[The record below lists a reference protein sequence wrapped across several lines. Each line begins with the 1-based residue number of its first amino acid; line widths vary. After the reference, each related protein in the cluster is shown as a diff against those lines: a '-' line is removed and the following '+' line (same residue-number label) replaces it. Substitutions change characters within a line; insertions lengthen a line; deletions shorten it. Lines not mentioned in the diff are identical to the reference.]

1 LNAVSNGLNLKET
14 LFMETTGSKTILFIT
29 GAFVGNNCWDEWRT
43 YFEEKGFNTSA
54 PPWPYKDATVA
65 ELRSRHP
72 HHDKELAR
80 LTIDEL
86 LMHYEN
92 IIKSLPEKPILI
104 GHSYGGLMTQIFIN
118 RGMAAAGIAIHPV
131 PPLGVFPYEFTFLKA
146 GWKSLGVFTDLD
158 ETYMM
163 SFEDW
168 QYAFVNGMPLPEQQT
183 AYDTFTIPE
192 SKTVSRGAL
201 SGAAK
206 VDFKKPHAPLLITAG
221 DTDHIIPAHLNHRNF
236 NAYETEG
243 SVTDYKVFSGRN
255 HFVLGQPTWKEDASF
270 IFDWI
275 TDRVTN
281 KIAKEEELLAG
292 N

>member
-1 LNAVSNGLNLKET
+1 
-14 LFMETTGSKTILFIT
+14 METNGSKTILFIT
-29 GAFVGNNCWDEWRT
+29 GAFVGNNCWDNWRE
-43 YFEEKGFNTSA
+43 YFEAKGFTTSA
-54 PPWPYKDATVA
+54 PPWPFKDATVA

-86 LMHYEN
+86 LAHYEN

-104 GHSYGGLMTQIFIN
+104 GHSYGGLMTQIFVN
-118 RGMAAAGIAIHPV
+118 RGLALAGVAIHPV

-146 GWKSLGVFTDLD
+146 GWKSLGVFTDID

-168 QYAFVNGMPLPEQQT
+168 QYAFVNGMPPEAQQA
-183 AYDTFTIPE
+183 AYDTYTIPE

-206 VDFKKPHAPLLITAG
+206 VDFKKSHAPLLITAG

-255 HFVLGQPTWKEDASF
+255 HFVLGQPTWREDAGY
-270 IFDWI
+270 IYDWI
-275 TDRVTN
+275 KSNVKDS
-281 KIAKEEELLAG
+281 ILQQKEALTG

>member
-1 LNAVSNGLNLKET
+1 
-14 LFMETTGSKTILFIT
+14 METTSSKTILFIT
-29 GAFVGNNCWDEWRT
+29 GAFVGNNCWDAWKK
-43 YFEEKGFNTSA
+43 YFEEKGFTTLA

-86 LMHYEN
+86 LAHYEH
-92 IIKSLPEKPILI
+92 IIQSLSEKPILI
-104 GHSYGGLMTQIFIN
+104 GHSYGGLMTQIFVN
-118 RGMAAAGIAIHPV
+118 RGLALAGVAIHSV
-131 PPLGVFPYEFTFLKA
+131 PPLGVFPYEFSFLKA
-146 GWKSLGVFTDLD
+146 GWKSLGVFTDVD

-168 QYAFVNGMPLPEQQT
+168 QYAFVNSMSLDAQQA
-183 AYDTFTIPE
+183 AYDEYTIPE

-206 VDFKKPHAPLLITAG
+206 VDFKKPHAPLLLTAG

-243 SVTDYKVFSGRN
+243 SITDYKVFSGRN
-255 HFVLGQPTWKEDASF
+255 HFVLGQPTWKEDADF
-270 IFDWI
+270 IYDWLI
-275 TDRVTN
+275 NKVKTDVRG
-281 KIAKEEELLAG
+281 AALLAA
-292 N
+292 NEKS

>member
-1 LNAVSNGLNLKET
+1 
-14 LFMETTGSKTILFIT
+14 MEKTGSKTILFIT
-29 GAFVGNNCWDEWRT
+29 GAFVGNNCWDAWKQ
-43 YFEEKGFNTSA
+43 YFQERGFNTLA
-54 PPWPYKDATVA
+54 PPWPYKNASVA

-72 HHDKELAR
+72 HNDKELAR

-86 LMHYEN
+86 LAHYEN

-118 RGMAAAGIAIHPV
+118 HGLAAAGVAIHPV
-131 PPLGVFPYEFTFLKA
+131 PPLGVFPYEFSFLKA
-146 GWKSLGVFTDLD
+146 GWKSLGIFTDAD

-168 QYAFVNGMPLPEQQT
+168 QYAFVNGMPLEEQQA
-183 AYDTFTIPE
+183 AYEAYTIPE

-201 SGAAK
+201 SAAAK

-221 DTDHIIPAHLNHRNF
+221 DTDHIIPAHLNHRNY

-243 SVTDYKVFSGRN
+243 SVTDYKVFTGRN
-255 HFVLGQPTWKEDASF
+255 HFVLGQPTWKEDADY
-270 IFDWI
+270 IYEWI
-275 TDRVTN
+275 KYQVKN
-281 KIAKEEELLAG
+281 NIAVEELLQAEK
-292 N
+292 

>member
-1 LNAVSNGLNLKET
+1 
-14 LFMETTGSKTILFIT
+14 METNGSKTILFLT
-29 GAFVGNNCWDEWRT
+29 GAFVGNNCWDAWRSF
-43 YFEEKGFNTSA
+43 FEEKGFQTSA
-54 PPWPYKDATVA
+54 PPWPYKDAPVG

-72 HHDKELAR
+72 HHDILLAR
-80 LTIDEL
+80 LTIEEL
-86 LMHYEN
+86 LTHYEK
-92 IIKSLPEKPILI
+92 IIRSLPEKPILI
-104 GHSYGGLMTQIFIN
+104 GHSYGGLMTQIFVN
-118 RGMAAAGIAIHPV
+118 RGLAAAGVAIHPV

-168 QYAFVNGMPLPEQQT
+168 QYAFVNGMPVDAQQA
-183 AYDTFTIPE
+183 AYDTYTIPE

-201 SGAAK
+201 SAAAK

-221 DTDHIIPAHLNHRNF
+221 DTDHIIPAHLNHRNY

-243 SVTDYKVFSGRN
+243 SVTDYKVFQGRN
-255 HFVLGQPTWKEDASF
+255 HFVLGQPTWKEDATF
-270 IFDWI
+270 IYNWI
-275 TDRVTN
+275 TDNLKNRVTS
-281 KIAKEEELLAG
+281 KEELLAG

>member
-1 LNAVSNGLNLKET
+1 
-14 LFMETTGSKTILFIT
+14 METTGTKTILFIT
-29 GAFVGNNCWDEWRT
+29 GAFVGNNCWDAWRT
-43 YFEEKGFNTSA
+43 YFEEKGFATSA
-54 PPWPYKDATVA
+54 PPWPYKDATVT

-72 HHDKELAR
+72 HQDKELAQ
-80 LTIDEL
+80 LTIEEL
-86 LMHYEN
+86 LTHYEN

-104 GHSYGGLMTQIFIN
+104 GHSYGGLMTQIFVN
-118 RGMAAAGIAIHPV
+118 RGLAAAGIAIHPV

-168 QYAFVNGMPLPEQQT
+168 QYAFVNGMPLEEQQA
-183 AYDTFTIPE
+183 AYDTYTIPE

-243 SVTDYKVFSGRN
+243 SVTDYKLFSGRN

-270 IFDWI
+270 IYDWI
-275 TDRVTN
+275 TDRVKN
-281 KIAKEEELLAG
+281 KIIKKEELLAG

>member
-1 LNAVSNGLNLKET
+1 
-14 LFMETTGSKTILFIT
+14 METIGTKTILFIT
-29 GAFVGNNCWDEWRT
+29 GAFVGNNCWDSWRT
-43 YFEEKGFNTSA
+43 YFEEKGFTTSA

-86 LMHYEN
+86 LAHYEN

-104 GHSYGGLMTQIFIN
+104 GHSYGGLMTQIFVN
-118 RGMAAAGIAIHPV
+118 RGLAAAGVAIHSV

-146 GWKSLGVFTDLD
+146 GWKSLGVFTDPD

-168 QYAFVNGMPLPEQQT
+168 QYAFVNGMPPEAQQV
-183 AYDTFTIPE
+183 AYDEYTIPE

-206 VDFKKPHAPLLITAG
+206 VDFKKLHVPLLLTAG

-255 HFVLGQPTWKEDASF
+255 HFVLGQPTWKEDADF
-270 IFDWI
+270 IYDWI
-275 TDRVTN
+275 KN
-281 KIAKEEELLAG
+281 KVKYDVAKEEMLLAG
-292 N
+292 KE

>member
-1 LNAVSNGLNLKET
+1 
-14 LFMETTGSKTILFIT
+14 METTGTKTILFLT
-29 GAFVGNNCWDEWRT
+29 GAFVGNNCWDAWRSF
-43 YFEEKGFNTSA
+43 FEEKGFSTSA
-54 PPWPYKDATVA
+54 PPWPHKDASVP

-72 HHDKELAR
+72 HHDIQLAR
-80 LTIDEL
+80 LTIEEL

-104 GHSYGGLMTQIFIN
+104 GHSYGGLMTQIFVN
-118 RGMAAAGIAIHPV
+118 RGLAAAGVAIHPV

-168 QYAFVNGMPLPEQQT
+168 QYAFVNGMPLEEQQA
-183 AYDTFTIPE
+183 AYEKYAIPE

-255 HFVLGQPTWKEDASF
+255 HFVLGQPTWKEDAAF
-270 IFDWI
+270 IYDWVV
-275 TDRVTN
+275 DRVKN
-281 KIAKEEELLAG
+281 KITREEELLAG

>member
-1 LNAVSNGLNLKET
+1 
-14 LFMETTGSKTILFIT
+14 
-29 GAFVGNNCWDEWRT
+29 
-43 YFEEKGFNTSA
+43 
-54 PPWPYKDATVA
+54 
-65 ELRSRHP
+65 
-72 HHDKELAR
+72 
-80 LTIDEL
+80 
-86 LMHYEN
+86 
-92 IIKSLPEKPILI
+92 
-104 GHSYGGLMTQIFIN
+104 MTQIFVN
-118 RGMAAAGIAIHPV
+118 RGLAAAGVAIHPV

-168 QYAFVNGMPLPEQQT
+168 QYAFVNGMPLEEQQA
-183 AYDTFTIPE
+183 AYEKYAIPE

-201 SGAAK
+201 SGAAN

-255 HFVLGQPTWKEDASF
+255 HFVLGQPTWKEDAAF
-270 IFDWI
+270 IYDWI
-275 TDRVTN
+275 VDRIKN
-281 KIAKEEELLAG
+281 KITREEELLAG

>member
-1 LNAVSNGLNLKET
+1 
-14 LFMETTGSKTILFIT
+14 METNGPKTILFIT
-29 GAFVGNNCWDEWRT
+29 GAFVGNNCWDGWKK
-43 YFEEKGFNTSA
+43 YFEEKGFRTMA
-54 PPWPYKDATVA
+54 PPWPFKDATVA

-72 HHDKELAR
+72 HQDKELAR

-86 LMHYEN
+86 LAHYES

-104 GHSYGGLMTQIFIN
+104 GHSYGGLMTQIFVN
-118 RGMAAAGIAIHPV
+118 RGLAAAGVAIHPV

-146 GWKSLGVFTDLD
+146 GWKSLGVFTDVD

-168 QYAFVNGMPLPEQQT
+168 QYAFVNGMPLEAQQA
-183 AYDTFTIPE
+183 AYETYAIPE

-255 HFVLGQPTWKEDASF
+255 HFVLGQPSWKEDADF

-275 TDRVTN
+275 NSNVKN
-281 KIAKEEELLAG
+281 SMPHQKETVAG

>member
-1 LNAVSNGLNLKET
+1 
-14 LFMETTGSKTILFIT
+14 MEIIGSKTILFIT
-29 GAFVGNNCWDEWRT
+29 GAFVGNNCWDSWKI
-43 YFEEKGFNTSA
+43 YFEEKGFSTLA
-54 PPWPYKDATVA
+54 PPWPFKDASVA

-80 LTIDEL
+80 LTIEEL
-86 LMHYEN
+86 IAHYEN
-92 IIKSLPEKPILI
+92 IIKSLREKPILI
-104 GHSYGGLMTQIFIN
+104 GHSYGGLITQIFVN
-118 RGMAAAGIAIHPV
+118 RGLAAAGVAIHSV

-168 QYAFVNGMPLPEQQT
+168 QYAFVNGMPQDAQQE
-183 AYDTFTIPE
+183 AYNTFTIPE

-206 VDFKKPHAPLLITAG
+206 VDFKKPHVPLLLTAG

-243 SVTDYKVFSGRN
+243 SITDYKVFSGRN
-255 HFVLGQPTWKEDASF
+255 HFVLGQPSWKEDAAYVH
-270 IFDWI
+270 DWI
-275 TDRVTN
+275 IDRVKN
-281 KIAKEEELLAG
+281 KITKQEELVAG

>member
-1 LNAVSNGLNLKET
+1 
-14 LFMETTGSKTILFIT
+14 METTGTKTILFIT
-29 GAFVGNNCWDEWRT
+29 GAFVGNNCWDAWRT
-43 YFEEKGFNTSA
+43 YFEEKGFSTSA
-54 PPWPYKDATVA
+54 PPWPYKNATVT

-80 LTIDEL
+80 LTIEEL
-86 LMHYEN
+86 LTHYEN

-104 GHSYGGLMTQIFIN
+104 GHSYGGLMTQIFVN
-118 RGMAAAGIAIHPV
+118 RGLAAAGVAIHPV

-158 ETYMM
+158 ETYLM

-168 QYAFVNGMPLPEQQT
+168 QYAFVNGMPPGAQQA
-183 AYDTFTIPE
+183 AYDTYTIPE

-206 VDFKKPHAPLLITAG
+206 VDFKKPHVPLLITAG

-236 NAYETEG
+236 DAYETEG

-270 IFDWI
+270 IHDWI
-275 TDRVTN
+275 IDRVMN
-281 KIAKEEELLAG
+281 KIRKEE
-292 N
+292 

>member
-1 LNAVSNGLNLKET
+1 MATNST
-14 LFMETTGSKTILFIT
+14 KTILFIT
-29 GAFVGNNCWDEWRT
+29 GAFVGNNCWDSWRK
-43 YFEEKGFNTSA
+43 YFEEKGYATSA
-54 PPWPYKDATVA
+54 PPWPHKNASVT

-72 HHDKELAR
+72 HHDNELAR
-80 LTIDEL
+80 LTIEEL
-86 LMHYEN
+86 LDHYEN

-104 GHSYGGLMTQIFIN
+104 GHSYGGLMTQIFVN
-118 RGMAAAGIAIHPV
+118 RGLAAAGIAIHPV

-146 GWKSLGVFTDLD
+146 GWKSLGVFTDTD

-168 QYAFVNGMPLPEQQT
+168 QYAFVNGMPPDAQQA
-183 AYDTFTIPE
+183 AYDTYTIPD

-221 DTDHIIPAHLNHRNF
+221 DTDHIIPAHLNLRNF

-243 SVTDYKVFSGRN
+243 SITDYKVFSGRN
-255 HFVLGQPTWKEDASF
+255 HFILGQSTWKEDADF
-270 IFDWI
+270 IYEWI
-275 TDRVTN
+275 KNNVKKNITQDEV
-281 KIAKEEELLAG
+281 LLAG

>member
-1 LNAVSNGLNLKET
+1 
-14 LFMETTGSKTILFIT
+14 METNGSKTILFIT
-29 GAFVGNNCWDEWRT
+29 GAFVGNNCWDKWRE
-43 YFEEKGFNTSA
+43 YFEEKGFTTSA
-54 PPWPYKDATVA
+54 PAWPFKDATVA

-86 LMHYEN
+86 LAYYEN

-104 GHSYGGLMTQIFIN
+104 GHSYGGLMTQIFVN
-118 RGMAAAGIAIHPV
+118 RGLAAAGVAIHPV

-146 GWKSLGVFTDLD
+146 GWKSLGVFTDID

-168 QYAFVNGMPLPEQQT
+168 QYAFVNGMPVEAQQA
-183 AYDTFTIPE
+183 AYDTYTIPE

-206 VDFKKPHAPLLITAG
+206 VDFKKSHAPLLITAG

-255 HFVLGQPTWKEDASF
+255 HFVLGQPTWREDADF

-275 TDRVTN
+275 KSNVKDS
-281 KIAKEEELLAG
+281 ILQQKEALTG

>member
-1 LNAVSNGLNLKET
+1 
-14 LFMETTGSKTILFIT
+14 METTGAKTILFLT
-29 GAFVGNNCWDEWRT
+29 GAFVGNNCWDAWRNF
-43 YFEEKGFNTSA
+43 FEEKGFSTSA
-54 PPWPYKDATVA
+54 PPWPYKDASVP

-72 HHDKELAR
+72 HHDIQLAR
-80 LTIDEL
+80 LTIEEL

-104 GHSYGGLMTQIFIN
+104 GHSYGGLMTQIFVN
-118 RGMAAAGIAIHPV
+118 RGLAAAGVAIHPV

-168 QYAFVNGMPLPEQQT
+168 QYAFVNGMPLEEQQA
-183 AYDTFTIPE
+183 AYEKYAIPE

-255 HFVLGQPTWKEDASF
+255 HFVLGQPTWKEDAAF
-270 IFDWI
+270 IYDWI
-275 TDRVTN
+275 VDRVKN
-281 KIAKEEELLAG
+281 KITREEELLEG